1 MLSLDSH
8 YLEGEDASET
18 PRVSSTISMIKPSY
32 HYIVLILIEISL
44 VALSSPTMAGSEA
57 HSLQVPDE
65 VQQQARYL
73 LDTASNPDAAMI
85 DTKPL
90 EHLLAFM
97 TSSKPANSRFD
108 LKPLEGTPGVY
119 YEIDIHRSLADI
131 IGYAYNPRIPT
142 VVLRPSSVRYAQWL
156 LEEGQP
162 HPCERL
168 MTLRNDSAPELVVKS
183 AEHIVNTPDLFSGAY
198 FAFDVDSLLMLTH
211 HANQRILISISRQGR
226 PSGVGKKGFILGPDD
241 NWNYLYSDENGIN
254 RTGLGWVRSHIY
266 EAWSVMVYVEGKAD
280 QQRVRLGIFK
290 WLRAGWAGINMVNPG
305 HIQRGLVRF
314 ADTFLEILES
324 SRLPSV
330 SALQAD
336 LNKIESIPE
345 ALKRTYIK
353 SYLIEIKK
361 NFSDDKVFRNRD
373 IAEQFDPETYPEQL
387 STDEL
392 RAFMVREYLKG
403 VLGKPSPV
411 GDLLRM
417 AMGTQTKIQTASL
430 TASP

>member
-1 MLSLDSH
+1 
-8 YLEGEDASET
+8 
-18 PRVSSTISMIKPSY
+18 
-32 HYIVLILIEISL
+32 
-44 VALSSPTMAGSEA
+44 
-57 HSLQVPDE
+57 
-65 VQQQARYL
+65 
-73 LDTASNPDAAMI
+73 
-85 DTKPL
+85 
-90 EHLLAFM
+90 
-97 TSSKPANSRFD
+97 
-108 LKPLEGTPGVY
+108 
-119 YEIDIHRSLADI
+119 
-131 IGYAYNPRIPT
+131 
-142 VVLRPSSVRYAQWL
+142 
-156 LEEGQP
+156 
-162 HPCERL
+162 
-168 MTLRNDSAPELVVKS
+168 
-183 AEHIVNTPDLFSGAY
+183 
-198 FAFDVDSLLMLTH
+198 
-211 HANQRILISISRQGR
+211 
-226 PSGVGKKGFILGPDD
+226 
-241 NWNYLYSDENGIN
+241 
-254 RTGLGWVRSHIY
+254 
-266 EAWSVMVYVEGKAD
+266 MVYVEGKAD

-353 SYLIEIKK
+353 SYLVEIKK